1 MTVEDISE
9 LDLAYAPPY
18 SSANDPVNMAAFV
31 AMNDISGFSP
41 LMTADEAAA
50 RYTPESGII
59 LDVRN
64 PGEYEKGHVAG
75 SVNIPVDELRGRI
88 GELQRDKEIFVHCA
102 VGFRAHLAV
111 RVLKENGFTP
121 VWNITGGYASMKAVN
136 AFQEEK

>member
-1 MTVEDISE
+1 
-9 LDLAYAPPY
+9 
-18 SSANDPVNMAAFV
+18 
-31 AMNDISGFSP
+31 
-41 LMTADEAAA
+41 MTADEAAA

-102 VGFRAHLAV
+102 VGFPRPS
-111 RVLKENGFTP
+111 RGSSIERKR
-121 VWNITGGYASMKAVN
+121 IYARLEHHRWLREHEGS
-136 AFQEEK
+136 